1 MSGVFAGIRVVDF
14 GHHVAGPLA
23 ALLLADNGADVVHVD
38 RPGALDPPGGGAG
51 DQWPDAYLNRGKRR
65 ITLDLRDPADRDVA
79 RRLAGRAD
87 VVIENFRPGVLD
99 RYGLGWTDLDRPAL
113 VYCSLPGFPADDP
126 RAGVA
131 GWEGVV
137 AAATGNCRVR
147 SGQAPPGWDPSR
159 PTYSA
164 IPMASNF
171 AAFAAAY
178 AIVAALVG
186 RHRTGLGERI
196 EVPLY
201 SAMFEAIGGAGAYPV
216 ARGLTTERPLAGNG
230 SGGYR
235 CADGRY
241 VQFNP
246 IGASTR
252 FLRWFLDAA
261 GAGGWA
267 ADGLTDRARMDR
279 EPHLARLL
287 RDRLAALFLT
297 RPAQAWEDLAASAG
311 VPLVRTRTTVEWL
324 TDPHAR
330 ESGQVVQL
338 ADPVLGPLWM
348 PGAAVGVEGVP
359 AALSPRHLPDADRA
373 AVLRSLVDGVEE
385 PAGTGAAELPFAGTR
400 VVDLTQIL
408 AGPTAGRLLGE
419 LGADVT
425 KINSPQRKVGAHGFV
440 NRGKRTVLLDVES
453 PRGQDVLWRLLDGAD
468 VLLQNFPRRT
478 AERYGLSWAHVR
490 ARRPDLVY
498 VSVSCYGYGGA
509 WESRRGYET
518 QAQAASGIMCRAG
531 GDGPPRVLGPYNLL
545 DYGTGVLAAFAA
557 ALGLY
562 RRATT
567 GAGAH
572 AHTSLT
578 QAATHHQGVHLVGAD
593 RRPATEPSGPYAL
606 GTGPA
611 HRFHRAADGWL
622 FVAAPGDP
630 PDLDFGSAPAAEWVA
645 KLRAAGIAAHEVVGL
660 AELMAD
666 PAVRARGL
674 AVTQRSEEAG
684 EVVMPG
690 IAIGL
695 TRTPARLGA
704 PVRRPGADGPA
715 VLAAGGYG
723 DRDIEDLARG
733 WVLQTAGLPSG
744 WDDF

>member
-1 MSGVFAGIRVVDF
+1 MSGVLAGIRVVDF

-23 ALLLADNGADVVHVD
+23 ALLLADNGADVVRVD
-38 RPGALDPPGGGAG
+38 RPGAAGG
-51 DQWPDAYLNRGKRR
+51 DQWRDAYLNRGKRR
-65 ITLDLRDPADRDVA
+65 VTLDLRDAADRDTA

-99 RYGLGWTDLDRPAL
+99 RYGLGWADLDRPSL
-113 VYCSLPGFPADDP
+113 VYCSLPGFPAGDP
-126 RAGVA
+126 RANLA

-137 AAATGNCRVR
+137 AAATGNCRPR
-147 SGQAPPGWDPSR
+147 PGQAPDGWDPDR
-159 PTYSA
+159 PVYSA

-186 RHRTGLGERI
+186 RTRTGLGERI

-216 ARGLTTERPLAGNG
+216 ARGLAAERPIAGNG

-261 GAGGWA
+261 GAGDWA
-267 ADGLTDRARMDR
+267 AEGLTDRARMDR
-279 EPHLARLL
+279 EPHLARRL

-297 RPAQAWEDLAASAG
+297 RPARAWEELAATAG
-311 VPLVRTRTTVEWL
+311 VPLVRTRTTAEWL
-324 TDPHAR
+324 ATPHAR
-330 ESGQVVQL
+330 ESGQVVRL
-338 ADPVLGPLWM
+338 DDPVLGPLWM

-359 AALSPRHLPDADRA
+359 ATLSPRHLPDADRA
-373 AVLRSLVDGVEE
+373 AVLADLDA
-385 PAGTGAAELPFAGTR
+385 PAAAHEGTGTAQLPFAGVR

-440 NRGKRTVLLDVES
+440 NRGKHTVLLDVES
-453 PRGQDVLWRLLDGAD
+453 PRGQQVLWRLLDGAG
-468 VLLQNFPRRT
+468 VLLQNFPRST
-478 AERYGLSWAHVR
+478 ARRYGLSWAHVK

-498 VSVSCYGYGGA
+498 VSVSCYGLGGP

-518 QAQAASGIMCRAG
+518 QAQAATGIMCRAG
-531 GDGPPRVLGPYNLL
+531 GGGRPRVLGPYNLL

-567 GAGAH
+567 GEGAH

-593 RRPATEPSGPYAL
+593 RRPAAEPSGPYAL

-611 HRFHRAADGWL
+611 HRFHRAGDGWL
-622 FVAAPGDP
+622 FAAG
-630 PDLDFGSAPAAEWVA
+630 PDLPDVDFGTAPVARWVA
-645 KLRAAGIAAHEVVGL
+645 ELRAAGTAAHEVVGL
-660 AELMAD
+660 ADLMTD
-666 PAVRARGL
+666 PAARARGL
-674 AVTQRSEEAG
+674 TVSQRSEEVG

-704 PVRRPGADGPA
+704 AVRRPGADGPA
-715 VLAAGGYG
+715 VLAGRGYT
-723 DRDIEDLARG
+723 DTDIEELARG
-733 WVLQTAGLPSG
+733 WVLQTAALPSG